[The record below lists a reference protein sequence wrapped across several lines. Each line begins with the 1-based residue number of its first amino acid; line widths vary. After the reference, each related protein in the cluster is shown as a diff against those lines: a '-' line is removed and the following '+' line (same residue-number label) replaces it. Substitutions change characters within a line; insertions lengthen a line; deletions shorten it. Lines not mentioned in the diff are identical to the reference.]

1 VLRALAEGV
10 TYGFDVMDETGLP
23 SGTVYPIL
31 ARLESRALVSSSW
44 EDSAVPRSSGRPA
57 RKYYRL
63 TKDGR
68 RALDEAI
75 ERFRALGA
83 LRAGE
88 A

>member
-1 VLRALAEGV
+1 MGLELLRPAV
-10 TYGFDVMDETGLP
+10 V
-23 SGTVYPIL
+23 SGRMNDTRNWL
-31 ARLESRALVSSSW
+31 SSSW